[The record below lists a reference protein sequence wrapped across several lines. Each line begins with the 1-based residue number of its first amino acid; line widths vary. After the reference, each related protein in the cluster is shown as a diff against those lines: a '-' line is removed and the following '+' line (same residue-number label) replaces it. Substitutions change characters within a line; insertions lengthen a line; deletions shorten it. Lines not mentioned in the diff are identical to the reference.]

1 MKGYIENGELRI
13 DFESLWDGLD
23 PVEKERLLSEVA
35 WEELMESIAWA
46 VINDEVIMDSFSYTN
61 HIRTMIL
68 KHYGT
73 MEKNYVKSLLQQIE
87 QMRLKVAR
95 MEELNEVLRKEIG
108 FNRVLELI
116 EDGKYPHEGKA
127 PMPSDEDALKVMQ
140 GASLNPA

>member
-13 DFESLWDGLD
+13 DFKSLWDTFD
-23 PVEKERLLSEVA
+23 PTEKEQLLSEVA

-46 VINDEVIMDSFSYTN
+46 IIDDEVIMDSFSYTN
-61 HIRTMIL
+61 HIRMMIL
-68 KHYGT
+68 KHYDT

-87 QMRLKVAR
+87 QMRLKVAM

-127 PMPSDEDALKVMQ
+127 PMPSNEDALKVMQ
-140 GASLNPA
+140 G

>member
-87 QMRLKVAR
+87 QMRLKVAM
-95 MEELNEVLRKEIG
+95 MEELNEVLRREIG

-116 EDGKYPHEGKA
+116 KNGKYPREQKA